1 MSPPRPDRPVAVG
14 LGCRRGVPAG
24 AIIALISDCLTAHHA
39 TPIGFFTHIARAD
52 EAGLIAAAL
61 SLGHPLDGLTAALL
75 AERDGETLTVSALS
89 REHYGLSSLSEC
101 AALAGAGR
109 GARLVAAR
117 AARDGV
123 TVALA
128 EVLS

>member
-1 MSPPRPDRPVAVG
+1 MSLSRPRRLVAVG
-14 LGCRRGVPAG
+14 LGCRRGVA
-24 AIIALISDCLTAHHA
+24 ARTIAALVSDCLTAHHA
-39 TPIGFFTHIARAD
+39 TPVGFFTHIARMD

-61 SLGHPLDGLTAALL
+61 RFGHPLDGLTATLL
-75 AERDGETLTVSALS
+75 AERDDETLTVSALS

-109 GARLVAAR
+109 GSRLVAAR

-128 EVLS
+128 EVLP